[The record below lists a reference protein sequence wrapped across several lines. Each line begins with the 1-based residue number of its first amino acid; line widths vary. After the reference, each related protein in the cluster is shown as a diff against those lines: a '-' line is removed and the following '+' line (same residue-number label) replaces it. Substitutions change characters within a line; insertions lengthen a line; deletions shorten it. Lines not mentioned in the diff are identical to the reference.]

1 MKDSINRY
9 REYLKSELSSAALY
23 AELAEVE
30 TDQKRSAIFR
40 ELSSAEISHAN
51 VWSTKLGVD
60 TPNPKL
66 DLVGKV
72 YLVIAKIFGIRWV
85 LPFLIREEEGEIDKY
100 YEEQDA
106 LDVAQESRQHA
117 RLLKGLAR
125 GQTDPVP
132 LWEGPTSRVG
142 QSGSLRAAVLG
153 INDGLISNF
162 SLVMGV
168 AGGTSNSEFVVFA
181 GVAGLLAGAFSMA
194 AGEYISMRSQR
205 DLYEHEIH
213 KESIEIRNWP
223 DEETEELQQIYQAKG
238 IPDEQAAQIARHIM
252 ADPEVALDTMVRE
265 ELGLDPD
272 QLGSPLGAALASFI
286 AFAFGAAIPVI
297 PYLSGIGQNA
307 LFVSASLVGI
317 SLLLVG
323 GTLAISSGN
332 RPYWGA
338 VRMLIAGGAAGLVTF
353 AIGTLIGVSL
363 DHLA

>member
-1 MKDSINRY
+1 MEDSINRY
-9 REYLKSELSSAALY
+9 RGYLKSELSSAALY
-23 AELAEVE
+23 AELAEIE
-30 TDQKRSAIFR
+30 TDQKRSAVFR

-60 TPNPKL
+60 TPAPKL
-66 DLVGKV
+66 DLICKV
-72 YLVIAKIFGIRWV
+72 YLAVAKTFGIRWI
-85 LPFLIREEEGEIDKY
+85 LPLLIREEEGEIDKY
-100 YEEQDA
+100 YEEKDA

-132 LWEGPTSRVG
+132 LWEGPTSRVR

-168 AGGTSNSEFVVFA
+168 AGGTSNAEFVVLA

-238 IPDEQAAQIARHIM
+238 IPDEQARQIAEHIM
-252 ADPEVALDTMVRE
+252 ADPEIALDTMVRE

-272 QLGSPLGAALASFI
+272 QLGSPSGAALASFT

-297 PYLSGIGQNA
+297 PYLAGLGQTA
-307 LFVSASLVGI
+307 LLASASLVSI
-317 SLLLVG
+317 ALLLVG
-323 GTLAISSGN
+323 ATLAIWSGN

-353 AIGTLIGVSL
+353 TIGSLIGVSI

>member
-1 MKDSINRY
+1 MEDSINRY

-23 AELAEVE
+23 AELADVE
-30 TDQKRSAIFR
+30 TDQKRSAVFR

-51 VWSTKLGVD
+51 VWSTKLGVE
-60 TPNPKL
+60 TPDPKL
-66 DLVGKV
+66 DLVCKV
-72 YLVIAKIFGIRWV
+72 YLAVAKTFGIRWI
-85 LPFLIREEEGEIDKY
+85 LPLLIREEEGEIGKY
-100 YEEQDA
+100 YEEKDA

-132 LWEGPTSRVG
+132 LWEGPTSRVR

-168 AGGTSNSEFVVFA
+168 AGGTSNAEFVVLA

-238 IPDEQAAQIARHIM
+238 IPDEQARQIARHIM

-272 QLGSPLGAALASFI
+272 QLGSPSGAALASFT

-297 PYLSGIGQNA
+297 PYLAGLGQTA
-307 LFVSASLVGI
+307 LFTSATLVSIA
-317 SLLLVG
+317 LLLVG
-323 GTLAISSGN
+323 ATLAIWSGN

-338 VRMLIAGGAAGLVTF
+338 LRMLIAGGAAGLVTF
-353 AIGTLIGVSL
+353 TIGSLIGVSI
-363 DHLA
+363 DYLA

>member
-1 MKDSINRY
+1 MEDSINRY
-9 REYLKSELSSAALY
+9 RGYLKSELSSAALY

-30 TDQKRSAIFR
+30 TDQKRAAIFR
-40 ELSSAEISHAN
+40 ELSSAEIGHAN

-60 TPNPKL
+60 TPDPKL
-66 DLVGKV
+66 DLVSKV
-72 YLVIAKIFGIRWV
+72 YLVVAKTFGIRWV
-85 LPFLIREEEGEIDKY
+85 LPLLIREEEGEIDKY
-100 YEEQDA
+100 YEEKDA

-132 LWEGPTSRVG
+132 LWEGPTSRVR

-168 AGGTSNSEFVVFA
+168 AGGTSNAEFVVLA

-205 DLYEHEIH
+205 DLYEHEIY

-238 IPDEQAAQIARHIM
+238 IPDEQAMQIAKHIM

-272 QLGSPLGAALASFI
+272 QLGSPSGAALASFT
-286 AFAFGAAIPVI
+286 AFAFGAAIPII
-297 PYLSGIGQNA
+297 PYLAGLGQTA
-307 LFVSASLVGI
+307 LVASASLVSI
-317 SLLLVG
+317 ALLLVG
-323 GTLAISSGN
+323 ATLAIWSGN

-353 AIGTLIGVSL
+353 TIGSLIGVSV